1 MNKIMARIDNVRKEK
16 GYTQAEI
23 TTPLGINSNNY
34 TSWLQGRTTTYHKY
48 LPKIA
53 EILGV
58 TVDYL
63 ANGVKTENDE
73 FLSLYAKAPEDI
85 QQAVLT
91 ILRRCQVK

>member
-1 MNKIMARIDNVRKEK
+1 MTEIMCRITSEMEHKKI
-16 GYTQAEI
+16 TQREL
-23 TTPLGINSNNY
+23 TRRLGIGETNFH
-34 TSWLQGRTTTYHKY
+34 SWKIGKSKSYREK
-48 LPKIA
+48 LPQIA

-63 ANGVKTENDE
+63 ANGVKTENDT